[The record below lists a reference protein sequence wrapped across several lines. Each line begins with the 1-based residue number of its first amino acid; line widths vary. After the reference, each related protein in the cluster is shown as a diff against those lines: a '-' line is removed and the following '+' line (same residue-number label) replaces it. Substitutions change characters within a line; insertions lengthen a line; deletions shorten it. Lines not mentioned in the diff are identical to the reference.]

1 MFKWTQNCIQSNDT
15 VLCFKGTHHADT
27 LQHVRL
33 NVFDPERCA
42 SVYELAGKL
51 NQTLQMCV
59 GGHDGKDSCRGD
71 SGSSL
76 MTARTPSDGKWSMV
90 GSWKLVGVV
99 SFGPQRCAL
108 QGVPG
113 VYARV
118 REYIDWI
125 LDNVTPD

>member
-1 MFKWTQNCIQSNDT
+1 MIFADNFHFKWTLKCIQSNDI
-15 VLCFKGTHHADT
+15 VLCFKGSHHADT

-113 VYARV
+113 V
-118 REYIDWI
+118 
-125 LDNVTPD
+125 

>member
-1 MFKWTQNCIQSNDT
+1 
-15 VLCFKGTHHADT
+15 
-27 LQHVRL
+27 
-33 NVFDPERCA
+33 
-42 SVYELAGKL
+42 
-51 NQTLQMCV
+51 MCV

-125 LDNVTPD
+125 LDNVTTDQPTPHSFIQSSLDKNIRRSC